1 MTRGIIYGMVIPLI
15 LAIIAAFFYAATNHI
30 DKYLISKAVKNAD
43 YRALILISTIIAG
56 GVMALIYFFICNFQ
70 LAFDIPSI
78 LLLTFNSALYTI
90 ANIFWFKALDRDD
103 TTIVVIMFQ
112 LIPVF
117 MLLLSPLVL
126 QDQHINPLQ
135 LIGGILITLAAV
147 FLTYEPKHKKF
158 DKDKLITL
166 ALMTFVSLAYAIWF
180 IIERYVN
187 QEHDFNQ
194 TILWSNISLFTVG
207 IFIFVFIKS
216 YRKSFSSMLK
226 SNGPLVI
233 GLNLINEMLNSF
245 GGVLSTF
252 AGTIVSVAL
261 ASFVTQGIQ
270 PFAVMLMGLL
280 ITKLFPKIEKEKNT
294 KADIA
299 KRVITIIACVVGL
312 GFIEFG

>member
-1 MTRGIIYGMVIPLI
+1 MVIPII
-15 LAIIAAFFYAATNHI
+15 LAIIAAIFYAATNHI
-30 DKYLISKAVKNAD
+30 DKYLISKAVKNAN
-43 YRALILISTIIAG
+43 YRALILVSTIIAG
-56 GVMALIYFFICNFQ
+56 GVMAIIYFFVCNFQ

-78 LLLTFNSALYTI
+78 LLLIFNSALYTI

-117 MLLLSPLVL
+117 MLLLSPLIL

-135 LIGGILITLAAV
+135 LIGGILITFAAV
-147 FLTYEPKHKKF
+147 FLAYEPKHKKF
-158 DKDKLITL
+158 NKEKLITL

-194 TILWSNISLFTVG
+194 TILWSNISLFAVG
-207 IFIFVFIKS
+207 IFIFIFIES
-216 YRKSFSSMLK
+216 YRKSFSKMLK
-226 SNGPLVI
+226 SNGPIVI

-252 AGTIVSVAL
+252 AGTFVSVAL
-261 ASFVTQGIQ
+261 VSFVTQGVQ

-280 ITKLFPKIEKEKNT
+280 ITKLFPKIEKEKT
-294 KADIA
+294 TRADII
-299 KRVITIIACVVGL
+299 KRVITIIICVIGL